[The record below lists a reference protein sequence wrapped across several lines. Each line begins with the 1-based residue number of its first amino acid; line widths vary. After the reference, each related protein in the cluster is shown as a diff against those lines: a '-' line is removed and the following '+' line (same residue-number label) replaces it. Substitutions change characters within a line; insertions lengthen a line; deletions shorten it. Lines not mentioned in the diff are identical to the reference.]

1 MHQTPGLWVKYA
13 NVRRPYGAYSS
24 ALTAHGKPVEPT
36 WRGSMRSMPAEE
48 FLTELAALLR
58 CQARPGVILEAVA
71 NLIRQ
76 RDEAVQMVLECHQP
90 RRKAQS

>member
-1 MHQTPGLWVKYA
+1 
-13 NVRRPYGAYSS
+13 
-24 ALTAHGKPVEPT
+24 
-36 WRGSMRSMPAEE
+36 MPAEE

-58 CQARPGVILEAVA
+58 CQARPEVILEAVT

-76 RDEAVQMVLECHQP
+76 RDEAVQLVLERHQP

>member
-1 MHQTPGLWVKYA
+1 MPCRHDSRIVNFPDCGSEVSPG
-13 NVRRPYGAYSS
+13 
-24 ALTAHGKPVEPT
+24 HD
-36 WRGSMRSMPAEE
+36 SMRSMPAEE

>member
-1 MHQTPGLWVKYA
+1 MTNYEQ
-13 NVRRPYGAYSS
+13 
-24 ALTAHGKPVEPT
+24 PVEPT
-36 WRGSMRSMPAEE
+36 WRGRMRSMPAEE

-58 CQARPGVILEAVA
+58 CQAKPEVVIEAVA

>member
-1 MHQTPGLWVKYA
+1 MT
-13 NVRRPYGAYSS
+13 
-24 ALTAHGKPVEPT
+24 
-36 WRGSMRSMPAEE
+36 AEE

-58 CQARPGVILEAVA
+58 CQARPEVILDAVA
-71 NLIRQ
+71 NLLRQ

>member
-1 MHQTPGLWVKYA
+1 V
-13 NVRRPYGAYSS
+13 
-24 ALTAHGKPVEPT
+24 
-36 WRGSMRSMPAEE
+36 
-48 FLTELAALLR
+48 
-58 CQARPGVILEAVA
+58 VIEAVA

>member
-1 MHQTPGLWVKYA
+1 
-13 NVRRPYGAYSS
+13 
-24 ALTAHGKPVEPT
+24 
-36 WRGSMRSMPAEE
+36 MRSMPAEE